1 MAELAMP
8 IAIILLLIDVTLIVH
23 AAKTGRFS
31 PWAYLIL
38 LLPGIGALAYVLVEL
53 LPEWFGS
60 VQGQK
65 ARQRVINTLD
75 PEKQYRKFADDL
87 AISDTIANR
96 VDLAEECLLLGKFEE
111 ALTHYDNALSRP
123 LGDEPAYALG
133 KARAEF
139 GLKRPQEAV
148 ATLDQLRERWPHYQ
162 SADGHLLY
170 ARALEESGRAVE
182 ALDEY
187 RALVDYYPGAEAR
200 VRFAMLLQQMGRADE
215 AKRLCADVLTQMR
228 RAPKYVRKVQ
238 SEWIAAAERMLRA

>member
-1 MAELAMP
+1 MP
-8 IAIILLLIDVTLIVH
+8 IAITLFLIDVTLIIH

-38 LLPGIGALAYVLVEL
+38 LLPGVGALAYILVEL

-65 ARQRVINTLD
+65 TRQRVVNTLD
-75 PEKQYRKFADDL
+75 PEKQYRRLADDL
-87 AISDTIANR
+87 AITDTIANR

-111 ALTHYDNALSRP
+111 ALAHYENALLRP
-123 LGDEPAYALG
+123 LGDEPTYALG

-139 GLKRPQEAV
+139 GLKRPQDAV
-148 ATLDQLRERWPHYQ
+148 ATLDQLRARWPDYQ

-170 ARALEESGRAVE
+170 ARALEESGRAAE

-200 VRFAMLLQQMGRADE
+200 VRLAMLLQRTGRADE

-238 SEWIAAAERMLRA
+238 AEWIATAERMLRV